1 MVSLE
6 HKMIKAELIQR
17 REEGCQTESI
27 EPRIQDALE
36 RRASDEEF
44 SALYEE
50 LVSLSVTDSSPYREP
65 STLEEIRAERPGGPR
80 NFDCEMGDD
89 DLFDCIYGAW
99 LGRAAGC
106 ALGKPVEGWPKA
118 RIEKYLGDMGA
129 LPLDDYIPFHEKLLP
144 AVHKPSTRNNIS
156 YMDRDDDMDFPILGL
171 LALERQ
177 GSNFGART
185 MAHVWL
191 EFMPF
196 STLYTA
202 ENAAYRNFVMSKWPP
217 DSASFRNPFREW
229 IGAQIRAD
237 IFGYVAPGNP
247 EKAAELAFYDASIS
261 HEKNGIYG
269 EMFVAAMLA
278 SAFVLDN
285 VEDIIVA
292 GLSEIPRYSR
302 LTEAINDTLGWCREE
317 VDSEVVWGKINE
329 KYGHYHGVHTIN
341 NAALVVMGLW
351 LGQRDY
357 ERGIVTTVLG
367 GWDTDCNGA
376 TVGSILGLMRGAEA
390 LPQKWVGVFN
400 DRLISA
406 VRTENENKISDLAKR
421 TLAVARELE
430 KVSGEIKVPALS
442 GDAAGSWALDTPWG
456 PQVLNLS
463 EGTIKF
469 TGPDGLDIPTSAV
482 SKSSFQ
488 NPELKFSYSIEKGSW
503 DYELDFEGT
512 INGDKLE
519 GVYYPGGENI
529 RGKRI
534 SEE

>member
-17 REEGCQTESI
+17 REEGGQTESI

-65 STLEEIRAERPGGPR
+65 STLEEIRAERPDGPR
-80 NFDCEMGDD
+80 KFGCDMGDD

-202 ENAAYRNFVMSKWPP
+202 ENAAYRNFVMSRWPP

-229 IGAQIRAD
+229 IGAQIGAD
-237 IFGYVAPGNP
+237 IFGYVSPPSTRDLQANSLLSIPGLRLG
-247 EKAAELAFYDASIS
+247 KT
-261 HEKNGIYG
+261 GIEQSY
-269 EMFVAAMLA
+269 
-278 SAFVLDN
+278 
-285 VEDIIVA
+285 EDILR
-292 GLSEIPRYSR
+292 GKSGSR
-302 LTEAINDTLGWCREE
+302 QLE
-317 VDSEVVWGKINE
+317 VDSVGR
-329 KYGHYHGVHTIN
+329 
-341 NAALVVMGLW
+341 LV
-351 LGQRDY
+351 
-357 ERGIVTTVLG
+357 
-367 GWDTDCNGA
+367 
-376 TVGSILGLMRGAEA
+376 
-390 LPQKWVGVFN
+390 
-400 DRLISA
+400 
-406 VRTENENKISDLAKR
+406 
-421 TLAVARELE
+421 RELDRKE
-430 KVSGEIKVPALS
+430 TNNLYTS
-442 GDAAGSWALDTPWG
+442 DTA
-456 PQVLNLS
+456 N
-463 EGTIKF
+463 EG
-469 TGPDGLDIPTSAV
+469 
-482 SKSSFQ
+482 
-488 NPELKFSYSIEKGSW
+488 
-503 DYELDFEGT
+503 
-512 INGDKLE
+512 
-519 GVYYPGGENI
+519 
-529 RGKRI
+529 
-534 SEE
+534 